1 MSVRRLE
8 LKSKMFEG
16 IYEVSDNVYIFKTL
30 LSGEWVTSPA
40 LRPVYSPIDGEL
52 IAKTP
57 QLTWKQIDET
67 LEEAYKVGKWNIRD
81 TSGDKRLEIVNKIAD
96 LIEENKEDFV
106 KILIEN
112 SGKTRRQAE
121 GEVQVSIDRMRSAG
135 IDVRKIFGEYVPGD
149 WSSHTL
155 ESEGIV
161 RKEPYGVVLGI
172 IPFNYP
178 LFDTVNKFVY
188 SIIAGNAFLVKPP
201 SADPLPI
208 LLFARLVQEAGFPSK
223 AFSVFTIPGK
233 ESDKLV
239 SDRRISVISFTGS
252 TNTGLKV
259 LSIAGVKQF
268 IMEMGGGNPAIV
280 LNDADISF
288 SANKIAIGITSYS
301 GQRCDAIKLIL
312 AEKSIYEELK
322 DKLVTELSKFKV
334 GNPWDESIDMGPLI
348 EPSSVGEMV
357 EAIEDARNLGG
368 NVIYGGKRLGSTY
381 IEPTLI
387 EVEDKDKLL
396 EIKVY
401 KEEIF
406 APIALITSFEKD
418 EDAIELVNRRR
429 YGLDAAIFGK
439 NIERLRKYMR
449 RLEVGSIYINDYPR
463 HGIGYYP
470 FGGRKDSGIGR
481 EGIGYSIEYV
491 TALKTIVYNY
501 RGKGVWEYV

>member
-1 MSVRRLE
+1 MSIRRLE
-8 LKSKMFEG
+8 LKNVFKE
-16 IYEVSDNVYIFKTL
+16 IYKESDNVYVFKTF
-30 LSGEWVTSPA
+30 LSGKWVSSST
-40 LRPVYSPIDGEL
+40 LRPVYSPIDGQQ
-52 IAKTP
+52 IAKVP
-57 QLTWKQIDET
+57 QLTWEQIDSA
-67 LEEAYKVGKWNIRD
+67 LEETYRIGKWNIRE
-81 TSGDKRLEIVNKIAD
+81 TPGDRRLAIVNKIAD
-96 LIEENKEDFV
+96 LMEENKEDFIRV
-106 KILIEN
+106 LIEN
-112 SGKTRRQAE
+112 CGKTRSQAE
-121 GEVQVSIDRMRSAG
+121 GEVQVSIDRMRSAEFD
-135 IDVRKIFGEYVPGD
+135 IRKIFGEYVPGD
-149 WSSHTL
+149 WSDHTL

-208 LLFARLVQEAGFPSK
+208 LLFAKLVQESGFPNK
-223 AFSVFTIPGK
+223 AFSVLTIPGK

-239 SDRRISVISFTGS
+239 SDRRVNVISFTGS
-252 TNTGLKV
+252 TSTGLKI
-259 LSIAGVKQF
+259 LSIAGVKQL
-268 IMEMGGGNPAIV
+268 IMEMGGGNPAVV
-280 LNDADISF
+280 LSDADINL
-288 SANKIAIGITSYS
+288 SASKIAIGITSYS

-312 AEKSIYEELK
+312 VEKPIYEELK
-322 DKLVTELSKFKV
+322 KKLVEELSKFKI
-334 GNPWDESIDMGPLI
+334 GNPWDENTNIGPLI
-348 EPSSVGEMV
+348 EPTSVDEMIN
-357 EAIEDARNLGG
+357 AIEDAKNLGG
-368 NVIYGGKRLGSTY
+368 EVIYGGKRMGSTY

-387 EVEDKDKLL
+387 EVEDKEKML
-396 EIKVY
+396 EMKVF

-406 APIALITSFEKD
+406 APVALITNFEKD
-418 EDAIELVNRRR
+418 EEAIELTNMRR

-449 RLEVGSIYINDYPR
+449 RLEVGAIYINDYPR

-501 RGKGVWEYV
+501 RGKGIWEYV

>member
-1 MSVRRLE
+1 MSIRKLE
-8 LKSKMFEG
+8 FKNKIFEN
-16 IYEVSDNVYIFKTL
+16 IYEVRDSVYVFKTL
-30 LSGEWVTSPA
+30 LLGKWVPSST
-40 LRPVYSPIDGEL
+40 LRPVYSPIDGKL
-52 IAKTP
+52 IAKIP
-57 QLTWKQIDET
+57 QLSWEQIDNA
-67 LEEAYKVGKWNIRD
+67 LEETYKVGKWSIRE
-81 TSGDKRLEIVNKIAD
+81 TPGDKRLAIVNKIAD
-96 LIEENKEDFV
+96 LMEETKEDFV
-106 KILIEN
+106 RVLIEN
-112 SGKTRRQAE
+112 SGKTRKQAE
-121 GEVQVSIDRMRSAG
+121 GEVQVSMDRMRSAE

-172 IPFNYP
+172 VPFNYP

-201 SADPLPI
+201 SADPLPV
-208 LLFARLVQEAGFPSK
+208 LLFAKLVQEAGFPEK
-223 AFSVFTIPGK
+223 AFSVLTIPGK

-239 SDRRISVISFTGS
+239 SDRRINVISFTGS
-252 TNTGLKV
+252 TNTGIKV

-280 LNDADISF
+280 LNDADIDL
-288 SANKIAIGITSYS
+288 SASKIVFGITSYS

-312 AEKSIYEELK
+312 AEKAIYEELK
-322 DKLVTELSKFKV
+322 NKIINELSKVKL
-334 GNPWDESIDMGPLI
+334 GNPWEDAIDMGPLI
-348 EPSSVGEMV
+348 EPSSVDEMV
-357 EAIEDARNLGG
+357 EAIEDSKKLGG
-368 NVIYGGKRLGSTY
+368 KVIYGGNRLGSTY

-387 EVEDKDKLL
+387 EVENKEKLF
-396 EIKVY
+396 EMKAY

-406 APIALITSFEKD
+406 APIALITNFEKD
-418 EDAIELVNRRR
+418 DEAIEIANRRR

-439 NIERLRKYMR
+439 NIERLRRYMR
-449 RLEVGSIYINDYPR
+449 RLEVGAVYINDYPR

-501 RGKGVWEYV
+501 RGRGIWEYV

>member
-1 MSVRRLE
+1 MSPRRLE
-8 LKSKMFEG
+8 FKGKIFEE
-16 IYEVSDNVYIFKTL
+16 IYELSENIYVFKTL
-30 LSGEWVTSPA
+30 LSGNWVSSPI
-40 LRPVYSPIDGEL
+40 LRPVYSPIDGQP
-52 IAKTP
+52 IAKIP
-57 QLTWKQIDET
+57 QLTWEQIDGT
-67 LEEAYKVGKWNIRD
+67 LEETYRVGKWNIRE
-81 TSGDKRLEIVNKIAD
+81 TPGDKRLDIVNKIAD
-96 LIEENKEDFV
+96 LMEENKEDFV
-106 KILIEN
+106 RVLIEN
-112 SGKTRRQAE
+112 SGKTRKQAE
-121 GEVQVSIDRMRSAG
+121 GEVQVSIDRMRSAEF
-135 IDVRKIFGEYVPGD
+135 DVRKIFGEYVPGD
-149 WSSHTL
+149 WSNHTL

-161 RKEPYGVVLGI
+161 RKEPYGIVLGI

-208 LLFARLVQEAGFPSK
+208 LLFAKLVQESGFPAK
-223 AFSVFTIPGK
+223 AFSVLTIPGK

-239 SDRRISVISFTGS
+239 SDRRINVISFTGS

-259 LSIAGVKQF
+259 LSIAGIKQF

-280 LNDADISF
+280 LSDADISF

-312 AEKSIYEELK
+312 TEKSIYEELK
-322 DKLVTELSKFKV
+322 EKIVEELSKLKI
-334 GNPWDESIDMGPLI
+334 GNPWDESTDIGPLI
-348 EPSSVGEMV
+348 EPSSVDEMID
-357 EAIEDARNLGG
+357 AIEDAKKLGG
-368 NVIYGGKRLGSTY
+368 KVIYGGKRLGSTY

-387 EVEDKDKLL
+387 EVEDKNKML
-396 EIKVY
+396 EMKVY

-418 EDAIELVNRRR
+418 EEAIELSNRRR

-449 RLEVGSIYINDYPR
+449 RLEVGAIYINDYPR

-501 RGKGVWEYV
+501 RGKGIWEYV